1 MRHRWEVAARIAAER
16 VVAVIRSSSN
26 EEAISVGRALA
37 EGGISVLEVALTTP
51 GGVDAIRALAA
62 ELGDRC
68 LVGAGTVLDQGMAT
82 AAIRA
87 GAQFMVSPNVALPV
101 IRTGGRYGVPTLPGA
116 STTTEVIAALEAGA
130 DMVKLFP
137 ASALGLDYLKAML
150 PVLPNVALVP
160 TGGISAATARQW
172 LEAGAVAV
180 GVGGSLTKGD
190 PAAVGARAAE
200 MVEAVRP
207 VQLV

>member
-1 MRHRWEVAARIAAER
+1 MTHRWEVAARIAAER
-16 VVAVIRSSSN
+16 VVAVIRSSSQ
-26 EEAISVGRALA
+26 EEAISIGRTLA

-51 GGVDAIRALAA
+51 GGVDAIGVLAA

-68 LVGAGTVLDQGMAT
+68 LVGAGTVLDEGMAT

-116 STTTEVIAALEAGA
+116 ATTTEIITALEAGA
-130 DMVKLFP
+130 DLVKLFP
-137 ASALGLDYLKAML
+137 ASALGLDYLKAIL

-200 MVEAVRP
+200 MVKAVRP